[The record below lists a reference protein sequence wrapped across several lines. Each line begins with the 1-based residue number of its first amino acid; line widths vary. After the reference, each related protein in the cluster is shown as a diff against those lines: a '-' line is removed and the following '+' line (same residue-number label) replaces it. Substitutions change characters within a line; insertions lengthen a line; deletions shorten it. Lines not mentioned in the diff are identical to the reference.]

1 MIVTPLWFFN
11 NDTYKYTMQQAVL
24 ELYPDATVMYRFVN
38 RGKQRFNEEFVR
50 ILKIYIN
57 QMANL
62 KPDKVTTEWFRKLS
76 FIKPWYVQYLKNY
89 RYNPD
94 EIYLAL
100 TPDNDLD
107 LRIKGFWHSAILWEV
122 PLLATISELYFSM
135 IDTRWTLSDRQE
147 LFDKKLPLLDQLPAF
162 ADFGTRRRR
171 SAAHHYWISQQLKR
185 SKKYVGTS
193 NVWLAFDT
201 GVKPIGTMAHEFIQ
215 GNSIL
220 GGLRHANRY
229 ALDAWVKVYRGDLGI
244 ALSDTYGLDP
254 FFEDFDLFLAKLY
267 DGIRHDSG
275 DPFDFMRR
283 CVQHYQKLGIDPMSK
298 TLVFS
303 DSLTPES
310 ALRIAE
316 ACDGKIKCSFG
327 IGTNLTNDVTNS
339 PPLNIVIKMMSLNT
353 FPTVKLSEDPSKAVG
368 TPDAIAN
375 ALWVFSHKRQIE

>member
-1 MIVTPLWFFN
+1 MSLMSFYN
-11 NDTYKYTMQQAVL
+11 NDQYKFSMQQAVL
-24 ELYPDATVMYRFVN
+24 ELYPDATVQYRFVN

-50 ILKIYIN
+50 ALKDNIN
-57 QMANL
+57 RMADL
-62 KPDKVTTEWFRKLS
+62 QPDKLTTEWFKRLA

-122 PLLATISELYFSM
+122 PLLALISELYFFL
-135 IDTRWTLSDRQE
+135 IDTKWSLDDQN
-147 LFDKKLPLLDQLPAF
+147 DKINSKLRVLDNLPAF

-171 SAAHHYWISQQLKR
+171 SAEHHLWVAKVLK
-185 SKKYVGTS
+185 SSGSYVGTS
-193 NVWLAFDT
+193 NVEIAFKT
-201 GVKPIGTMAHEFIQ
+201 GVKPIGTMAHEFVQ
-215 GNSIL
+215 GSSVL

-229 ALDAWVKVYRGDLGI
+229 ALDAWVKVYRGNLGI
-244 ALSDTYGLDP
+244 ALSDTYGIEP
-254 FFEDFDLFLAKLY
+254 FFEDFDLLLSKLY

-275 DPFDFMRR
+275 DPFVFMERAI
-283 CVQHYQKLGIDPMSK
+283 QHYACMGIDPMSK

-303 DSLTPES
+303 DSLNPEK
-310 ALRIAE
+310 ALKIAE
-316 ACDGKIKCSFG
+316 ACKGRIKCSFG

-339 PPLNIVIKMMSLNT
+339 PPLNIVIKMWSLNT

-375 ALWVFSHKRQIE
+375 ALWVFSPKRQIE